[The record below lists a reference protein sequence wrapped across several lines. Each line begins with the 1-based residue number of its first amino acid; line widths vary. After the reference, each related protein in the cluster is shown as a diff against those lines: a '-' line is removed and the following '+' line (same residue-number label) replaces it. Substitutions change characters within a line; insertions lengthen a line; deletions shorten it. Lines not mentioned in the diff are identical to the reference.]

1 MKVLVVLDH
10 PRRNSFCGAIADA
23 FAQGLTQAGH
33 SFEIADLRG
42 EGFDPRMPEADEPDW
57 EDASKVYSPEVL
69 AEQARVAR
77 HDAIAFVF
85 PIWWWS
91 VPATTKGWID
101 RVWNRGWAY
110 GPRKLGL
117 RKGLMIG
124 LGASGPDQFAKR
136 GYDQAMQT
144 QLVTGILNYCGIED
158 GALEL
163 LLETTAPD
171 DQIRTALLE
180 RARELGRNF

>member
-10 PRRNSFCGAIADA
+10 PRRDSFCGAICDA
-23 FAQGLTQAGH
+23 FVDGLTQAGH
-33 SFEIADLRG
+33 TAEVADLRT
-42 EGFDPRMPEADEPDW
+42 EGFDPRMPVADEPDW
-57 EDASKVYSPEVL
+57 NDAAKVYSPEVL
-69 AEQARVAR
+69 AEQARVIR
-77 HDAIAFVF
+77 NDAIAFVF

-110 GPRKLGL
+110 GPRKLPL

-124 LGASGPDQFAKR
+124 MGASGPEQFAKR
-136 GYDQAMQT
+136 GYDQSMQT

-163 LLETTAPD
+163 LLEATSLD
-171 DQIRTALLE
+171 DAAREALLA
-180 RARELGRNF
+180 RALDLGRDF